1 MFLLPSFAVV
11 FSLLLPRGTAV
22 TPLVDVGY
30 TRYQGTALPNG
41 VTQWLG
47 IRYAAPPL
55 GNLRFRAPSS
65 PLVNKTTQIADQVS
79 ARFSLRKVALGMG
92 IQEKIVQCF
101 AELRECMVF
110 HVEALCTGTHPLR

>member
-1 MFLLPSFAVV
+1 MFLLSSFAVV
-11 FSLLLPRGTAV
+11 FSLFLPRGTTV

-47 IRYAAPPL
+47 IRYAAPPV
-55 GNLRFRAPSS
+55 GNLRFRAPSP

-79 ARFSLRKVALGMG
+79 ARFFTQKGCFGDEES
-92 IQEKIVQCF
+92 EKDD
-101 AELRECMVF
+101 
-110 HVEALCTGTHPLR
+110 